1 MKFDLLNDPKLTAFA
16 LGELQGQEAIEMAN
30 LIDKDPEAQKAVEEI
45 RRTSDLLSS
54 ELKKEELPRLSVIER
69 EKVLNAEPKARFK
82 FSKWMI
88 GLPASVA
95 ATIALVF
102 LVQNKMKDF
111 VDSHFDNQFIATTEP
126 PQQAP
131 SGQMTVERPRAE
143 EPKVSGLEPAKPAV
157 PPKKVSQGR
166 GEMEPYEF
174 EEHAEPADDAAMV
187 AQAPAAAGAP
197 PPPAAASS
205 DLAAPAPPA
214 KSKFMFKEG
223 AQMQGKRMAAPGIYG
238 NLIGGGS
245 GAMGPVHEPNVTN
258 ESYRQIDENKFIS
271 VADEALSTFSIDVD
285 TASYANVRRMLVGG
299 SLPPKDA
306 VRIEEMLN
314 YFKYDYATPKDNK
327 PFAANV
333 EIATAPWNTKHPLV
347 RVGLKGKEMAK
358 AELPAS
364 NLVFLIDVS
373 GSMMDENKLPLVQ
386 KSLKMLVE
394 NLRAKDRVSLVVYA
408 GASGIVLDSTPGD
421 KKTEINEAIDRLTA
435 GGSTHGSAG
444 IQQAYE
450 IGTKNFIKGGINRV
464 ILATDGDFNMGMTS
478 ESDLGR
484 LIEEKA
490 KSGVFLS
497 VLGFGMGNL
506 KDSNM
511 QKLAN
516 QGNGNHAYIDSLRE
530 ARKVLVEQ
538 AGGTLN
544 TIAKDVKI
552 QIEFNPKFVAGYR
565 LIGYEKRML
574 QKQDFN
580 DDQKDAGEIGEG
592 HTVTALYEI
601 IPAGEAVPGAV
612 DALKYQAKKE
622 EAKGSGEEMLTL
634 KLRYKEPEG
643 STSKLIEIPVKH
655 EKKEFERASSDFK
668 FAASVA
674 GFGMILRDSQQKG
687 DMTLQQVQDIASR
700 NLNYKGQP
708 DEYRTEFVELVKK
721 AKSLKKK

>member
-1 MKFDLLNDPKLTAFA
+1 MKIDLLNDPKLTAFA

-45 RRTSDLLSS
+45 RRTSDLLST

-69 EKVLNAEPKARFK
+69 EKVLSAEPKPRFK
-82 FSKWMI
+82 FSKWMV
-88 GLPASVA
+88 GVPASLV

-102 LVQNKMKDF
+102 FIQSKMKEF
-111 VDSHFDNQFIATTEP
+111 VDGHFAEIAPGLQNYKPET
-126 PQQAP
+126 
-131 SGQMTVERPRAE
+131 SGMVVERPQVH
-143 EPKVSGLEPAKPAV
+143 EPKVSGLEPAK
-157 PPKKVSQGR
+157 K
-166 GEMEPYEF
+166 
-174 EEHAEPADDAAMV
+174 
-187 AQAPAAAGAP
+187 
-197 PPPAAASS
+197 
-205 DLAAPAPPA
+205 PAPPA
-214 KSKFMFKEG
+214 QANQARGDMDPYKFEEKDAAQDLALDASEAELAEAPSASGAPPAAPAELKGNISGAMKAREG
-223 AQMQGKRMAAPGIYG
+223 GLLMQGKRMAAPGIYG
-238 NLIGGGS
+238 GAIGGG
-245 GAMGPVHEPNVTN
+245 GGIIGPIEQNVSN

-285 TASYANVRRMLVGG
+285 TASYANVRRMLVAGE
-299 SLPPKDA
+299 LPPKDA

-314 YFKYDYATPKDNK
+314 YFKYEYATPKDNK

-333 EIATAPWNTKHPLV
+333 EIASAPWNTKHPLV

-408 GASGIVLDSTPGD
+408 GASGIVLDSTAGD

-450 IGTKNFIKGGINRV
+450 VGTKNFIKGGINRV

-490 KSGVFLS
+490 KTGVFLS

-552 QIEFNPKFVAGYR
+552 QIEFNPKVVAGYR

-580 DDQKDAGEIGEG
+580 DDKKDAGEIGEG

-634 KLRYKEPEG
+634 KLRYKEPER
-643 STSKLIEIPVKH
+643 STSKLIEIPVKN
-655 EKKEFERASSDFK
+655 EKREFERASSDFK

-674 GFGMILRDSQQKG
+674 GFGMILRDSPQKG
-687 DMTLQQVQDIASR
+687 DMTLQQVQDIASK